1 MRGEFAALGIELE
14 VLVPAQL
21 PRVRG
26 DGSRVEQAL
35 VRLLQE
41 RLSTARESPAVTLTA
56 RPVGRGD
63 ARSIVIS
70 ICDAPAADGRAMADP
85 TEPIPAIVTEI
96 VRELGGEIRTVA
108 DPLMGRTTAIR
119 LDVSPRSAGALQP
132 RASGLIHCVAGGL
145 PMSPARSVKRVCLSY
160 SGGLDTSVILRWLIE
175 RYRCEVVTFT
185 ADIGQ
190 EEELSGVPEKARATG
205 AVDCVVRDVREE
217 FVRDYVF
224 PALRGNA
231 VYEGHYLLGTAL
243 ARPLIAKHQA
253 EVARA
258 TGCDAVAHGATG
270 KGNDQVRFELAFR
283 ALAPELTVIA
293 PWREWDLRSRT
304 DCIAYAQKHSIPI
317 TVTLKKPYSTDRN
330 LMHISYEGGILEDP
344 WRAPD
349 EDMFILTRSPERA
362 PDEPVELVIGFEQ
375 GTPVTLDGESLTPAR
390 LLAKLNRVAGAH
402 GVGRVDMVENRFVGL
417 KSRGVYE
424 TPGGSVLHVAHRAVE
439 SITMDRDVMHERD
452 RLSPRFAEMIY
463 NGFWFAPEMEF
474 VRAAIEASQRG
485 VTGEA
490 RVRLYKGSVRVTGRR
505 SPVSLYSEALSTFED
520 AGPADTYDPADAAGF
535 IRLQGLRLSRRER
548 D

>member
-1 MRGEFAALGIELE
+1 
-14 VLVPAQL
+14 
-21 PRVRG
+21 
-26 DGSRVEQAL
+26 
-35 VRLLQE
+35 
-41 RLSTARESPAVTLTA
+41 
-56 RPVGRGD
+56 
-63 ARSIVIS
+63 
-70 ICDAPAADGRAMADP
+70 
-85 TEPIPAIVTEI
+85 
-96 VRELGGEIRTVA
+96 
-108 DPLMGRTTAIR
+108 
-119 LDVSPRSAGALQP
+119 
-132 RASGLIHCVAGGL
+132 
-145 PMSPARSVKRVCLSY
+145 MSSARSVKRVCLSY

-185 ADIGQ
+185 ADVGQ

-205 AVDCVVRDVREE
+205 AVESVVRDVREE

-224 PALRGNA
+224 PALRGSA

-253 EVARA
+253 EVARE

-283 ALAPELTVIA
+283 ALSPELTVIA
-293 PWREWDLRSRT
+293 PWREWDLRSRS

-317 TVTLKKPYSTDRN
+317 TVTLEKPYSTDRN

-349 EDMFILTRSPERA
+349 EDMFILTRSPEKA
-362 PDEPVELVIGFEQ
+362 PDEPVELVIGFES
-375 GTPVTLDGESLTPAR
+375 GTPVTLDGESLSPAR
-390 LLAKLNRVAGAH
+390 LLEKLNRVAGAH

-452 RLSPRFAEMIY
+452 RLSPRFAELIY
-463 NGFWFAPEMEF
+463 NGFWFSPEMAF
-474 VRAAIEASQRG
+474 MRAAIEASQVG

-490 RVRLYKGSVRVTGRR
+490 RVKLYKGSVRVTGRR
-505 SPVSLYSEALSTFED
+505 SPVSLYSEALSSFED
-520 AGPADTYDPADAAGF
+520 AGPADTYDPKDAAGF
-535 IRLQGLRLSRRER
+535 IRLQGLRLLRRER
-548 D
+548 A